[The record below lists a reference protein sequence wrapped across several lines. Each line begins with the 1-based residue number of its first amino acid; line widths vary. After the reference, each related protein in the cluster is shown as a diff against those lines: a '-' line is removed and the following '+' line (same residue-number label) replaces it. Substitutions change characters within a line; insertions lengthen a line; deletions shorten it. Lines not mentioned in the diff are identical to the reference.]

1 MLAAGQEWGARN
13 LSETFEVTQRTI
25 QRDMLLLENAG
36 LVLRTGTPRRVAYR
50 LAKEATFE
58 HPQWTL
64 AEVISLLALL
74 GRMPEDAPDTERA
87 MAFSA
92 ISKVAGTQPPSVRRL
107 LETLI
112 ATLARQPPA
121 LQAQFCGLPYL
132 SVLLQAIVGHRALR
146 IWSRADAGSAVAE
159 PLVLVPAT
167 IDAPSGQ
174 WVVAGYKV
182 DGEALLTVELANV
195 AGMEFD
201 VGE

>member
-1 MLAAGQEWGARN
+1 MARERPPTQIRTDQGHTFPSEPVTPSQPRQGGRERTQRCLEILRMLAAGQEWGARN

-58 HPQWTL
+58 HPQWTV

-92 ISKVAGTQPPSVRRL
+92 IS
-107 LETLI
+107 
-112 ATLARQPPA
+112 
-121 LQAQFCGLPYL
+121 
-132 SVLLQAIVGHRALR
+132 
-146 IWSRADAGSAVAE
+146 
-159 PLVLVPAT
+159 
-167 IDAPSGQ
+167 
-174 WVVAGYKV
+174 
-182 DGEALLTVELANV
+182 
-195 AGMEFD
+195 
-201 VGE
+201 